1 MFETSAERLERT
13 LRRLP
18 VRQVPESGQGA
29 QRVPGRDGTIVRA
42 AGAIGCAHAEC
53 LAKPAAAG
61 LSFQLRMLIAPVSDV
76 FHARPPGRLY
86 KDVVDSKHRLQ
97 DATAAPLHRSDR
109 SASPGP
115 HPFC

>member
-29 QRVPGRDGTIVRA
+29 QRVPGWDGDIVRA
-42 AGAIGCAHAEC
+42 AGAIGCAHAVS

-61 LSFQLRMLIAPVSDV
+61 LSFHRRMLVAPVSDV
-76 FHARPPGRLY
+76 LHARPLGRLY
-86 KDVVDSKHRLQ
+86 KDVVDSKRGLQ
-97 DATAAPLHRSDR
+97 DAIAAPLHRSDR